1 VFPRILVTNGGP
13 HEPESWAVATADMI
27 FDTDGL
33 QDGARRIAALEVKA
47 RLAKA
52 LTAHH
57 AKVRDDERAALKSIS
72 EQRLTAPHVVEAY
85 LDAAIADIVQAAQGS
100 PWEGHW
106 NKPETREAAKEV
118 LRDHFTT
125 AQHVERLWYSDPS
138 PTAQEH
144 RNRVFAGARPS
155 SAYWQS
161 FQGAR

>member
-1 VFPRILVTNGGP
+1 MFPRILVTNGGP

-27 FDTDGL
+27 FDTDGI
-33 QDGARRIAALEVKA
+33 QDGARRIAALEAKA

-57 AKVRDDERAALKSIS
+57 QKVRDDERSALKAIS
-72 EQRLTAPHVVEAY
+72 DQRLTAPHVVESY
-85 LDAAIADIVQAAQGS
+85 LDDAMADITAAMRGT
-100 PWEGHW
+100 PWEDHW
-106 NKPETREAAKEV
+106 SKPEVHEAAKAV
-118 LRDHFTT
+118 LREHFVT

-138 PTAQEH
+138 PAAQDN

-155 SAYWQS
+155 TAYWQS